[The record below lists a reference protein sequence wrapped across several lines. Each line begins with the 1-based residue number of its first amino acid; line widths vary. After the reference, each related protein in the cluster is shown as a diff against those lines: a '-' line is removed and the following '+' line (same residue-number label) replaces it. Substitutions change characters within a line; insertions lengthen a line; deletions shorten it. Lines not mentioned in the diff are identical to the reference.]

1 MTKKDLTITI
11 EEKIL
16 QNAKKHIPNL
26 SAFFEECL
34 KYHLGLIDGT
44 YPTGKYHDII
54 DEIGRLQVQA
64 FLINK
69 EYDMESERL
78 RIRKDEENKAW
89 RFLLN
94 SYRNNLDWD
103 PVLMENAVKV
113 LGVSE
118 EVLEELMDCVIEDG
132 FDGNDWNR
140 VKEQYGDMS

>member
-1 MTKKDLTITI
+1 MTKARVNISID
-11 EEKIL
+11 EELLK
-16 QNAKKHIPNL
+16 NARNNVPNL
-26 SAFFEECL
+26 SEFVEECL
-34 KYHLGLIDGT
+34 RYHLGLADGT
-44 YPTGKYHDII
+44 YPTANYKDIMEDIGK
-54 DEIGRLQVQA
+54 LQVKA

-78 RIRKDEENKAW
+78 RIKKDEENKAW

-118 EVLEELMDCVIEDG
+118 EVLEELMDYVIEDG
-132 FDGNDWNR
+132 FDGNDWNK
-140 VKEQYGDMS
+140 VKEQYGSD